1 MRMKAGVYQGPGKLE
16 VLEVER
22 PEAGPG
28 EALLE
33 VLYCGVCGTDVKTF
47 VRGHHMFPPPCVLG
61 HEVVGRIVELRG
73 AGPGVKVREGDV
85 VAVAPYVPC
94 YSCEMC
100 RRGRHE
106 LCNAKGWIEGGFAEY
121 LTIPATVLE
130 RGTFAVPEGM
140 DPKAACLCEP
150 MACCINAVTD
160 TPVRMGDTSLVLG
173 AGVMGL
179 LMLEA
184 CKAAGAAR
192 VLVSEPDDARRAE
205 AERRGAL
212 VVDPTAVSLNE
223 WVAQVAGEA
232 GPDQVFVCVG
242 TAEAAMQGI
251 SLVGKGGSV
260 NVFGG
265 LPGGSILDVDAR
277 RIHYDEVVLT
287 GSFGF
292 TPEHF
297 RTALGLMA
305 SGRLDV
311 GDLITHVFSL
321 DDATRA
327 FETASSGQARKV
339 LIAVGAHA

>member
-1 MRMKAGVYQGPGKLE
+1 MKAAVYQGPGRLE
-16 VLEVER
+16 VIGVKR

-28 EALLE
+28 EALLQ
-33 VLYCGVCGTDVKTF
+33 VVYCGVCGTDVKTF

-61 HEVVGRIVELRG
+61 HEVVGRIVELRD
-73 AGPGVKVREGDV
+73 AGPGVKVREGDL

-94 YSCEMC
+94 YSCDMC

-106 LCNAKGWIEGGFAEY
+106 LCGAKGWIDGGFAEY

-130 RGTFAVPEGM
+130 RGTFAVPGGM
-140 DPKAACLCEP
+140 DPKAASLSEP
-150 MACCINAVTD
+150 LACCINAVTD
-160 TPVRMGDTSLVLG
+160 TPVRLGDTSLVLG

-192 VLVSEPDDARRAE
+192 VLVSEPDPARRAE
-205 AERRGAL
+205 AERRGTL
-212 VVDPTAVSLNE
+212 TVDPSATNLGD
-223 WVAQVAGEA
+223 WVAGITGEA
-232 GPDQVFVCVG
+232 GPDQVFVCAG
-242 TAEAAMQGI
+242 AADAATQGI
-251 SLVGKGGSV
+251 ALAGKGGSV

-265 LPGGSILDVDAR
+265 LPGGTMLNVDAR

-297 RTALGLMA
+297 RTALELMA
-305 SGRLDV
+305 SGKADAASI
-311 GDLITHVFSL
+311 ITHVFTL
-321 DDATRA
+321 DEAARA
-327 FETASSGQARKV
+327 FDTACSGHVLKV
-339 LIAVGAHA
+339 LIAVSPDA